1 MVTASVMKEV
11 RVILG
16 KLARSIGFHSL
27 TQEAFPRFFLS
38 TELWMLNFCDLFA
51 ILFQIL
57 GPPTDIAFFVVC
69 IY

>member
-1 MVTASVMKEV
+1 MKEV
-11 RVILG
+11 RGILG
-16 KLARSIGFHSL
+16 QFARSLGFHSL
-27 TQEAFPRFFLS
+27 TQEAFPP